1 MRGPYRSAR
10 PGVAGVHNE
19 QDPRF
24 MAFRRR
30 TPLAVVTGV
39 GVILSTVFAAAPAY
53 AADPFTPEEL
63 AYNYPSNAPYDYI
76 PILDEFSDI
85 VANQP
90 DVIALNDSTTVRI
103 NQTATSTESERAIV
117 DQYADM
123 SVSMAD
129 GLGQNLGALYE
140 AAMTA
145 GELPKT
151 QSLVTKSGG
160 LVGYYSSTNPAKD
173 YFDYDR
179 PYIRFR
185 EALVYRDKADGT
197 GDAWGSTSGAYPSG
211 HTSQAYWQ
219 GTTLATLLPELAP
232 QILARTSEAG
242 HNRIVMAAH
251 YPLDVM
257 GGRMMG
263 QHIVERRWSDP
274 EFRVLLEEAS
284 TELRTV
290 LATECGAALDVCIA
304 ADTPYLSDEA
314 ALAVYEE
321 RMTYD
326 FVQTSAAGEKFT
338 LPVGAESLLISDQ
351 PTLTA
356 AQRRQVL
363 ELTAIDSGYP
373 LDEGSNGSWQRIN
386 LAAAMAA
393 DVVVNA
399 DGSVSLAVVPDP
411 TIPVVPPVVEPVVPV
426 VPPVVAPDAPEPVVP
441 PVTEPVVPEPV
452 VPVTPP
458 VTEPVV
464 PPVAGPVPPVTGPV
478 TPGPVFPTD
487 PPTTAP
493 AAPVTPPAT
502 AAPAP
507 APVPAEVPDAD
518 PVAEPTPTA
527 EPVRV
532 PDADAGAGSATTI
545 RGADAA
551 APLAGALALLLAG
564 AALVLFRRRGAARS

>member
-1 MRGPYRSAR
+1 
-10 PGVAGVHNE
+10 
-19 QDPRF
+19 

-30 TPLAVVTGV
+30 TPLAVATGV
-39 GVILSTVFAAAPAY
+39 GVILSTVLAAAPAY

-63 AYNYPSNAPYDYI
+63 SYGYPSNAAYDYI
-76 PILDEFSDI
+76 PIMDEFTDI
-85 VANQP
+85 VTNQP
-90 DVIALNDSTTVRI
+90 DVVALNDSTTVRI
-103 NQTATSTESERAIV
+103 NTTATSTESDRAIV
-117 DQYADM
+117 DNYADM
-123 SVSMAD
+123 AYSMAD
-129 GLGQNLGALYE
+129 GLGANLGALY
-140 AAMTA
+140 AAAWDA

-151 QSLVTKSGG
+151 RALVSKSGG
-160 LVGYYSSTNPAKD
+160 LVGYHSSTNPAKD
-173 YFDYDR
+173 FFDYDR
-179 PYIRFR
+179 PYIRFGPD
-185 EALVYRDKADGT
+185 LVYRDLADGT
-197 GDAWGSTSGAYPSG
+197 GNAWNSTSGSYPSG

-242 HNRIVMAAH
+242 NNRIVMAAH

-257 GGRMMG
+257 SGRMMG
-263 QHIVERRWSDP
+263 QNIVERRWSDP

-284 TELRTV
+284 AELRTV
-290 LATECGAALDVCIA
+290 LEAGCGAALDVCIA

-326 FVQTSAAGEKFT
+326 FVQTSAAGEEFT

-426 VPPVVAPDAPEPVVP
+426 VPPVVAPVVAPDAPEPVVP
-441 PVTEPVVPEPV
+441 PVTVPVV
-452 VPVTPP
+452 
-458 VTEPVV
+458 
-464 PPVAGPVPPVTGPV
+464 
-478 TPGPVFPTD
+478 PTD

-545 RGADAA
+545 RGADAELASTGTNAA

>member
-1 MRGPYRSAR
+1 
-10 PGVAGVHNE
+10 
-19 QDPRF
+19 
-24 MAFRRR
+24 
-30 TPLAVVTGV
+30 
-39 GVILSTVFAAAPAY
+39 
-53 AADPFTPEEL
+53 
-63 AYNYPSNAPYDYI
+63 
-76 PILDEFSDI
+76 
-85 VANQP
+85 
-90 DVIALNDSTTVRI
+90 
-103 NQTATSTESERAIV
+103 
-117 DQYADM
+117 
-123 SVSMAD
+123 
-129 GLGQNLGALYE
+129 
-140 AAMTA
+140 
-145 GELPKT
+145 
-151 QSLVTKSGG
+151 
-160 LVGYYSSTNPAKD
+160 
-173 YFDYDR
+173 
-179 PYIRFR
+179 
-185 EALVYRDKADGT
+185 
-197 GDAWGSTSGAYPSG
+197 
-211 HTSQAYWQ
+211 
-219 GTTLATLLPELAP
+219 
-232 QILARTSEAG
+232 
-242 HNRIVMAAH
+242 
-251 YPLDVM
+251 
-257 GGRMMG
+257 
-263 QHIVERRWSDP
+263 
-274 EFRVLLEEAS
+274 
-284 TELRTV
+284 
-290 LATECGAALDVCIA
+290 
-304 ADTPYLSDEA
+304 
-314 ALAVYEE
+314 VYEE

-326 FVQTSAAGEKFT
+326 FVQTSAAGEEFT

-441 PVTEPVVPEPV
+441 PVTVPVV
-452 VPVTPP
+452 
-458 VTEPVV
+458 
-464 PPVAGPVPPVTGPV
+464 
-478 TPGPVFPTD
+478 PTD

-532 PDADAGAGSATTI
+532 PDADADAGSATTI
-545 RGADAA
+545 RGADAELASTGTNAA